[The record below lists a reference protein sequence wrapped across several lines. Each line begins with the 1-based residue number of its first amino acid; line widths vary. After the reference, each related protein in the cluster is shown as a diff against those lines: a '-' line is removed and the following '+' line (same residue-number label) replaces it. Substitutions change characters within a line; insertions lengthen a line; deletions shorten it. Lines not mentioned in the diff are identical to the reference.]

1 MTPSMNDQNR
11 TFFIFAAFAVVY
23 VVWGSTYLAIRVLV
37 HGLPPALA
45 AGSRFVLAGL
55 IMLAIARL
63 RGIALPSGWAGWRT
77 TVITAVL
84 MLVGGN
90 GLVTWSEQWV
100 PSNQA
105 ALIVA
110 TAALWIAG
118 LGTLG
123 PKGQKLSATSI
134 IGLVVGFV
142 GVAVLVGEGLTHTGT
157 SLPAYAALLFSPI
170 CWAAGSI
177 YGMRY
182 PAACG
187 PLMNCALQ
195 MLVAGFILA
204 GIGLGL
210 GEAQRWT
217 WDRDAM
223 WALLYLVI
231 AGSCIAY
238 GAYVYLVGEVSPAQ
252 LATYA
257 YVNPAIAV
265 LIGWWLA
272 DEQLSRVQ
280 WLGTLIILVGV
291 ALAVMPKRAKA
302 QASTP

>member
-1 MTPSMNDQNR
+1 MNSQNR
-11 TFFIFAAFAVVY
+11 TVAIFAAFAVVY
-23 VVWGSTYLAIRVLV
+23 VVWGSTYLAIRMVV

-45 AGSRFVLAGL
+45 AGSRFVIAGL

-63 RGIALPSGWAGWRT
+63 RGIAVPRGWNGWRT

-123 PKGQKLSATSI
+123 PKGQKLGTTSI
-134 IGLVVGFV
+134 AGLVVGFV
-142 GVAVLVGEGLTHTGT
+142 GVAVLVGEGLSHTGT

-170 CWAAGSI
+170 CWAAGSV

-182 PAACG
+182 PATCG
-187 PLMNCALQ
+187 PLMNSALQ
-195 MLVAGFILA
+195 MLVAGVILSV
-204 GIGLGL
+204 IGLAM
-210 GEAQRWT
+210 GETQRWT
-217 WDRDAM
+217 WDADAL
-223 WALLYLVI
+223 WALLYLII

-272 DEQLSRVQ
+272 DEQLSRMQ
-280 WLGTLIILVGV
+280 WLGTLIILAGV
-291 ALAVMPKRAKA
+291 ALAVMPKRPKA
-302 QASTP
+302 TSAAA